1 MGQSIMQAAVPATG
15 MRVLVVDDSNT
26 IRRSAEMSLR
36 KAGYEVAFA
45 EDGFAAL
52 PKVIEFRPALIFIDV
67 MMPRLDGYATCAL
80 IKQHPEFRHIPVVL
94 LTSKDSVFDRVRG
107 RMAGADQ
114 YLIKPFSRESLLA
127 AVNEHAPVMA
137 GGLSVS

>member
-1 MGQSIMQAAVPATG
+1 MTEATAG
-15 MRVLVVDDSNT
+15 GVRVLVVDDSNT
-26 IRRSAEMSLR
+26 IRRSAELSLK

-52 PKVIEFRPALIFIDV
+52 AKIIEFKPDLIFIDV
-67 MMPRLDGYATCAL
+67 MMPRLDGYASCAL
-80 IKQHPEFRHIPVVL
+80 IKRHPDYRKIPVIL
-94 LTSKDSVFDRVRG
+94 LTSKDSIFDQVRG

-127 AVNEHAPVMA
+127 AVSEHVRPAAAAV
-137 GGLSVS
+137 

>member
-1 MGQSIMQAAVPATG
+1 MQAAVPATG

>member
-1 MGQSIMQAAVPATG
+1 MGQPIMQQAVPEAG
-15 MRVLVVDDSNT
+15 IRVLVVDDSNT

-52 PKVIEFRPALIFIDV
+52 PKVIDFRPALIFIDV

-80 IKQHPEFRHIPVVL
+80 IKQHPEFRHIPVIL
-94 LTSKDSVFDRVRG
+94 LTSKDSVFDQVRG

-127 AVNEHAPVMA
+127 AVTEHLSAAA
-137 GGLSVS
+137 GSLSTA

>member
-1 MGQSIMQAAVPATG
+1 MTQQDGATPG
-15 MRVLVVDDSNT
+15 MRILVVDDSNT

-36 KAGYEVAFA
+36 KAGHEVAFA
-45 EDGFAAL
+45 EDGYAAL
-52 PKVIEFRPALIFIDV
+52 AKVLDFKPDLVFVDV

-80 IKQHPEFRHIPVVL
+80 LKRHPELKRIPVVL
-94 LTSKDSVFDRVRG
+94 LTSKDSVFDQVRG

-127 AVNEHAPVMA
+127 AVQRHALPAVA
-137 GGLSVS
+137 A